1 MVSDT
6 GDEKPARGRPLWLLV
21 PAIAGIGLAME
32 YLQLRYLPAPVPLIG
47 SLTPGML
54 GCVVASFVLAILALR
69 STKKDIVSICVP
81 FISLYMFV
89 IFPESGIAFLWQA
102 IFAVSLS
109 ILAVRFGLW
118 YNQ

>member
-21 PAIAGIGLAME
+21 PAIAGIGLALE
-32 YLQLRYLPAPVPLIG
+32 LLAPVPLIG
-47 SLTPGML
+47 KSLTPGML

-69 STKKDIVSICVP
+69 SAKKDIVSICVP

-89 IFPESGIAFLWQA
+89 IFPESRIAFLWQA

>member
-1 MVSDT
+1 MSDT
-6 GDEKPARGRPLWLLV
+6 GEEKTARGYPLWLLV
-21 PAIAGIGLAME
+21 PAIAFAGLALE
-32 YLQLRYLPAPVPLIG
+32 LAAPVPLIG

>member
-1 MVSDT
+1 MSDPAE
-6 GDEKPARGRPLWLLV
+6 EKPARGRPLWLLV
-21 PAIAGIGLAME
+21 PAIAFAGLAVEYME
-32 YLQLRYLPAPVPLIG
+32 LRYLPAAVPLIG

-69 STKKDIVSICVP
+69 STKKDIVSICIP

-89 IFPESGIAFLWQA
+89 IFPESSTSFLWQA
-102 IFAVSLS
+102 IFAVSIS

-118 YNQ
+118 YQ